1 MNREKDTANYVV
13 IFFASLSCLLLIFP
27 STKVVHTLRLII
39 SYSLYPS
46 LKHASQYNYYIKSV
60 PSNFLRLVEVD
71 QENRELSQKIK
82 DMELS
87 LARAHVLEEENKR
100 FSEIL
105 KLSQRIPWKGV
116 WARVVNK
123 NPLDYYNTFF
133 IDKGSH
139 HSIAANSTII
149 AIENGK
155 VGLVGRI
162 FEVYPE
168 FSKVLLITDRMSSVV
183 CNFGENKFEGLV
195 EGKGT
200 GLLRLNYAPEESK
213 IVDGMEVFVSPSSL
227 MFPAGI
233 FIGRI
238 SKVYPKESFMNF
250 VIADITP
257 AINVNS
263 VKEVFVV
270 SMPLPE
276 GVDILPEGMEK

>member
-1 MNREKDTANYVV
+1 MNREKDIVNYAVV
-13 IFFASLSCLLLIFP
+13 FFAAVSCLLLIFP
-27 STKVVHTLRLII
+27 STKIVHTLRLII

-46 LKHASQYNYYIKSV
+46 LKHGFQYNYYIKNV
-60 PSNFLRLVEVD
+60 PSNFLRLIEVD

-87 LARAHVLEEENKR
+87 IARTQVLEDENKR

-105 KLSQRIPWKGV
+105 NLSRRIPWKGV

-133 IDKGSH
+133 IDKGSK
-139 HSIAANSTII
+139 HSIAPNSTII
-149 AIENGK
+149 AVENRT

-183 CNFGENKFEGLV
+183 CNFGENKFEGLI

-213 IVDGMEVFVSPSSL
+213 IIDGMEVFVSLSSL

-233 FIGRI
+233 LIGKI
-238 SKVYPKESFMNF
+238 SKVYPRESFMNF

-263 VKEVFVV
+263 VKEVFVI

-276 GVDILPEGMEK
+276 VVDMVGGGMEK